1 MREIK
6 KNQGNKMISATSC
19 YVVAEIGINHNGD
32 LETAMKLMRE
42 AKACGCDAVKFQKR
56 TIDLVY
62 TKEELAKLRDSP
74 FGSTNRDLK
83 EGLEFGK
90 SEYQELAE
98 LAEEIEIDW
107 YASPWDQKSIEFLLD
122 YDIPYLKVPSA
133 LVTSTEYLQACASS
147 GRPLLVSTGMCDLKM
162 IKQAVE
168 VILSAGGEIACLYHC
183 TSTYPS
189 SIDELNLRGIYTLQE
204 EFSNI
209 PIGYSGHEI
218 TPHTT
223 LMAAVMGA
231 RSVERH
237 MTLSRALW
245 GTDQA
250 ASLEVPAFAKL
261 VRQIRNIEL
270 ASGDGQIRFYES
282 EIPIAEKLRKVDDLF
297 S

>member
-1 MREIK
+1 
-6 KNQGNKMISATSC
+6 MISAKSC

-32 LETAMKLMRE
+32 LEAAMKLMRE

-56 TIDLVY
+56 TVDLVY
-62 TKEELAKLRDSP
+62 TKEELANLRDSP

-98 LAEEIEIDW
+98 LAKDIEIDW

-122 YDIPYLKVPSA
+122 YDTPYLKVPSA
-133 LVTSTEYLQACASS
+133 LVTSKEYLQACASS
-147 GRPLLVSTGMCDLKM
+147 RKPLLVSTGMCDLQM

-168 VILSAGGEIACLYHC
+168 VILSAGGQIACLYHC
-183 TSTYPS
+183 TSTYPC
-189 SIDELNLRGIYTLQE
+189 SIEELNLRGIQTLQK
-204 EFSNI
+204 EFPDI
-209 PIGYSGHEI
+209 PIGYSGHEV
-218 TPHTT
+218 TPYTT
-223 LMAAVMGA
+223 LIAAVMGA

-237 MTLSRALW
+237 LTLSRALW

-261 VRQIRNIEL
+261 IRQIRNIEL

-282 EIPIAEKLRKVDDLF
+282 EIPVAEKLRKVDDLF

>member
-1 MREIK
+1 
-6 KNQGNKMISATSC
+6 MISATSC

-56 TIDLVY
+56 TVDLVY
-62 TKEELAKLRDSP
+62 TKEELANLRDSP
-74 FGSTNRDLK
+74 FGRTNRDLK

-98 LAEEIEIDW
+98 LARDIEIDW
-107 YASPWDQKSIEFLLD
+107 YASPWDKASIEFLLN

-133 LVTSTEYLQACASS
+133 LVTNTEYLQACASS
-147 GRPLLVSTGMCDLKM
+147 CKPLLVSTGMCDLQM

-168 VILSAGGEIACLYHC
+168 VILSADGQIACLYHC
-183 TSTYPS
+183 TSTYPC
-189 SIDELNLRGIYTLQE
+189 SIDELNLRGIHTLQE
-204 EFSNI
+204 EFPDI
-209 PIGYSGHEI
+209 PIGYSGHEV
-218 TPHTT
+218 TPYTT
-223 LMAAVMGA
+223 LIAAVMGA

-237 MTLSRALW
+237 LTLSRALW

-261 VRQIRNIEL
+261 IRQIRNIEL
-270 ASGDGQIRFYES
+270 VSGDGQIRFYES

>member
-1 MREIK
+1 
-6 KNQGNKMISATSC
+6 MISATSC

>member
-1 MREIK
+1 
-6 KNQGNKMISATSC
+6 MISATSC

-56 TIDLVY
+56 TVDLVY
-62 TKEELAKLRDSP
+62 TKEELANLRDSP

-98 LAEEIEIDW
+98 LARDIKIDW
-107 YASPWDQKSIEFLLD
+107 YASPWDRASIDFLLD
-122 YDIPYLKVPSA
+122 YDTPYLKVPSA
-133 LVTSTEYLQACASS
+133 LVTSKEYLQACASS
-147 GRPLLVSTGMCDLKM
+147 RKPLLVSTGMCDLQM

-168 VILSAGGEIACLYHC
+168 VILSAGGQIACLYHC
-183 TSTYPS
+183 TSTYPC
-189 SIDELNLRGIYTLQE
+189 SIDELNLRGIQTLQK
-204 EFSNI
+204 EFPDI
-209 PIGYSGHEI
+209 PIGYSGHEV
-218 TPHTT
+218 TPYTT
-223 LMAAVMGA
+223 LIAAVMGA

-237 MTLSRALW
+237 LTLSRALW

-261 VRQIRNIEL
+261 IRQIRNIEL